1 MAVCE
6 IENIINAKLL
16 SMIHDKVS
24 PQVETVHCAFFIPV
38 NSDCSTVACKGA
50 GKWKLHRQFLLKWNC
65 EHHFNDQGMNQSIMC
80 F

>member
-24 PQVETVHCAFFIPV
+24 PQVETVHCAFSFQ
-38 NSDCSTVACKGA
+38 STVTVQHACKGA

-65 EHHFNDQGMNQSIMC
+65 EHHFIDQWMNESIMC